1 MSNTRE
7 FRKNP
12 TQALK
17 MYSSFFLPMKNFLEG
32 QIAKLKLDVDI
43 DQLYPINEAWAHFC
57 NDPISNI
64 NRRKL
69 RMKRK
74 EAPDGHIKRPMSAFM
89 WFINENRQAYIKKHP
104 DAKLTQITTELSKQ
118 WQALSEKD
126 RQPYVKKNEVDK
138 LRFQKE
144 RDEAIAKHKVATE
157 ELAGPTKPKKALNA
171 YLYFIKDESAREQ
184 IKKDHQKY
192 IAEKGVDTPW
202 LKFLTI
208 AWEKLSEKS
217 KQKYNDLAKA
227 DQERYT
233 AELEK
238 YNTEVAAV
246 VSATTT

>member
-57 NDPISNI
+57 NDPISNL
-64 NRRKL
+64 NRRKI

-89 WFINENRQAYIKKHP
+89 WFINQNREAYTKKHP
-104 DAKLTQITTELSKQ
+104 EAKLTQITSELSKQ

-126 RQPYVKKNEVDK
+126 RQPYVKKNEEDK
-138 LRFQKE
+138 ARFQKE
-144 RDEAIAKHKVATE
+144 RTEAIEKHKVETDESA
-157 ELAGPTKPKKALNA
+157 ASNPKPKKALNA
-171 YLYFIKDESAREQ
+171 YLYFMKDESIREQ

-192 IAEKGVDTPW
+192 IAEKGVNTSW
-202 LKFLTI
+202 MQFLPI
-208 AWEKLSEKS
+208 AWENFPEKS
-217 KQKYNDLAKA
+217 KQKYIDLAKA
-227 DQERYT
+227 DHDRYT
-233 AELEK
+233 TELTA
-238 YNTEVAAV
+238 YNAANAA
-246 VSATTT
+246 ATPK

>member
-43 DQLYPINEAWAHFC
+43 DQLYT
-57 NDPISNI
+57 
-64 NRRKL
+64 
-69 RMKRK
+69 
-74 EAPDGHIKRPMSAFM
+74 
-89 WFINENRQAYIKKHP
+89 KKNP

-144 RDEAIAKHKVATE
+144 RDEAIEKHKVATE
-157 ELAGPTKPKKALNA
+157 ELAGPAKPKKALNA